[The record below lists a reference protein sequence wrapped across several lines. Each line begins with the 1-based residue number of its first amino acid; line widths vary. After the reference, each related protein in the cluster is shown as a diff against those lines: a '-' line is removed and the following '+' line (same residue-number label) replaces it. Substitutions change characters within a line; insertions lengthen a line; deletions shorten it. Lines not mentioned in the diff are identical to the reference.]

1 MGGDKFLRARCMEG
15 HGNRQL
21 ACIFYREEE
30 FHVFGISHFPAGEP
44 PLLENPILL
53 FLFISYSIIS
63 IFSHCYFFTL
73 FYFRLFI
80 LLFSLILKDCHY
92 RKMPDFISFLYF
104 FLLENYLGKLGI
116 FKEG

>member
-1 MGGDKFLRARCMEG
+1 MSFQGTLICLIFGRKKIRLLSVVWRKNLNLGLERGAREKKIEWLLMNTGIKGGWKKKKRSYEVGGDKFLRARCMEG

-53 FLFISYSIIS
+53 F
-63 IFSHCYFFTL
+63 
-73 FYFRLFI
+73 
-80 LLFSLILKDCHY
+80 
-92 RKMPDFISFLYF
+92 
-104 FLLENYLGKLGI
+104 
-116 FKEG
+116 

>member
-63 IFSHCYFFTL
+63 IFSHCYFFYSI
-73 FYFRLFI
+73 FFSVIYFIIQFNFKRLP
-80 LLFSLILKDCHY
+80 LK
-92 RKMPDFISFLYF
+92 K
-104 FLLENYLGKLGI
+104 NA
-116 FKEG
+116 